1 ARAILKPS
9 SLILA
14 DEPTGSLDNKNK
26 EYVMETLKELNK
38 EGKTIIVVTHDAYT
52 ADMCKRKISL

>member
-1 ARAILKPS
+1 PS